1 MDQST
6 LIEWIGV
13 ALLFLFGVTMI
24 YHGHM
29 IYHEKKGYLNVF
41 RQKHKQDRV
50 RQQVEKIIKGK

>member
-1 MDQST
+1 MAQDHT
-6 LIEWIGV
+6 LELIGTV
-13 ALLFLFGVTMI
+13 LLFFFGLTMI